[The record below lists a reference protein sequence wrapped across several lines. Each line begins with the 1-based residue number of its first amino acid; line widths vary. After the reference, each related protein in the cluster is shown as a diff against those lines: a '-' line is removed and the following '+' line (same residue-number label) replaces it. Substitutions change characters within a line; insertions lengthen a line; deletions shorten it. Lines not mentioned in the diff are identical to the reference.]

1 METHDVVVECNRMSL
16 DPVEGTWEEL
26 HCPIIASRQMIDR
39 PVANQDTSVNI
50 VQPTAG
56 DIQNLI
62 GLLKNTTVK
71 SFKFLLP

>member
-26 HCPIIASRQMIDR
+26 QCPIIANRQMIDR

-50 VQPTAG
+50 AQPTAG
-56 DIQNLI
+56 DWTFIKHN
-62 GLLKNTTVK
+62 
-71 SFKFLLP
+71 S